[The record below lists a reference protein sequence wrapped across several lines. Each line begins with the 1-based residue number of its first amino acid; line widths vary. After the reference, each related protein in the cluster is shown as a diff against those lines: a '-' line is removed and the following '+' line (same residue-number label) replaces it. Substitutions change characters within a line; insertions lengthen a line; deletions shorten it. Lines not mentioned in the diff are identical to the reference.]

1 MKVLTLIKAKS
12 NVFLWYVQCC
22 SCTRGWKPKY
32 WRLGRRHLG
41 LSLRLWRHNVKLK
54 VLNKSLLSAD
64 VIFFSELARWT
75 KKKTFAQ
82 QAMQKPSFMKM
93 VYYMSILLVWWNVL
107 SVALDSWDREFDSHR
122 RPWSCIF
129 HSCMVS
135 VESYKIYTPAKY
147 PYRLLLLVWLH
158 SRQGNR
164 AGTSLFCF
172 RYCCARLKSQLYLRL
187 ECPTLP
193 WHSTNQTAETV
204 SLQSSLQNR

>member
-1 MKVLTLIKAKS
+1 MFFFDTCNAVAA
-12 NVFLWYVQCC
+12 
-22 SCTRGWKPKY
+22 REDRKPKY

-41 LSLRLWRHNVKLK
+41 FSLTLWRHNVKLK

-75 KKKTFAQ
+75 KKKRLHNRLC
-82 QAMQKPSFMKM
+82 KSRHLWKW
-93 VYYMSILLVWWNVL
+93 SITCPYCWYDGTLL